1 MTHPVDLSA
10 IKAKPGAS
18 LLYKAHDKRACTT
31 ASDLETFCERG
42 PRRCMGLRS
51 ARMWHSALCRK
62 PVRWYIMTSAATDQ
76 ETKAFFRQR
85 SYFGLTESQ
94 VVFFQQ
100 VSTLSAW

>member
-1 MTHPVDLSA
+1 M
-10 IKAKPGAS
+10 I
-18 LLYKAHDKRACTT
+18 
-31 ASDLETFCERG
+31 
-42 PRRCMGLRS
+42 GLRVAEYS
-51 ARMWHSALCRK
+51 HNALCRK

-100 VSTLSAW
+100 VSALCATCTVAV